1 MAGADISEALRNTV
15 RERAK
20 GRCEYCL
27 TSEALSGIRC
37 HIDHVIP
44 RSRGGTTTAD
54 NLCLACAA
62 CNGHKHARTH
72 AIDPVSATEVSLFDP
87 RQQRWHEH
95 FSWSTDSTEL
105 IGRTPTRRA
114 TISALRVS
122 DALIG
127 GARSLWTDMGVH
139 PPRDE

>member
-1 MAGADISEALRNTV
+1 MAGTDISEALRNAV

-27 TSEALSGIRC
+27 TSEVLSGIRC
-37 HIDHVIP
+37 QTDHIIP

-72 AIDPVSATEVSLFDP
+72 ATDPASGAEVPLFDP
-87 RQQRWHEH
+87 RRQHGHEH
-95 FSWSTDSTEL
+95 FSWSTDNTER
-105 IGRTPTRRA
+105 IGQTPTGRA
-114 TISALRVS
+114 TIAVLRLN
-122 DALIG
+122 DALIVA
-127 GARSLWTDMGVH
+127 ARSLWTGMGVH
-139 PPRDE
+139 PPQDE